1 MSDVGVIDFAGL
13 DSAATT
19 TAADTSTPVVETPV
33 TTPTDTQT
41 DVSSTPTE
49 VTEASDKVAAT
60 DGTQKTT
67 EETKGS
73 ISNPTVQE
81 IHKSLQAWKDSDPEK
96 FGAMAKSLNNVAR
109 REFEYQKTFG
119 SVTEAKEVSS
129 LLREVANIAEGQPLT
144 AAHARE
150 AIGKLQSSVANAKA
164 IDQQLYEGSPDV
176 ITAITEDLKTQG
188 RLDALGK
195 LLGPM
200 AESCRENDPQGF
212 VNHQRTLFLSAASDC
227 GLVDSLNSLHDQ
239 LAGGKTQDALKT
251 LKSIGSYFSDLQRQE
266 SDKEKEAAVVKRERG
281 QLETQKTT
289 HEAAEKEVLK
299 TSIAKG
305 CESVNN
311 KTLGSHLGS
320 YLKTDY
326 FRSFSRENLAPLG
339 NTLKYNLYQAL
350 KQDAGYQQTM
360 QKLWGAKTVNRAEIE
375 RVHKDAVSKIAKDI
389 TDRTIKT
396 MYPNYKPTATAAA
409 GRAAAKNTITAP
421 AAVKQGTKSTA
432 PSATMVAVKPEWNEI
447 DWTKDEKQHLYIT
460 GKAYLKKTGQ
470 LVAWRR

>member
-150 AIGKLQSSVANAKA
+150 AIGKLQSSVANAKV

-176 ITAITEDLKTQG
+176 ITAIVEDLTTQG
-188 RLDALGK
+188 KLDALGK

-212 VNHQRTLFLSAASDC
+212 VNHQRSLFLSTASDC

-239 LAGGKTQDALKT
+239 LAEGKTADALKT
-251 LKSIGSYFSDLQRQE
+251 LKNIGSYFSDLQRQE

-281 QLETQKTT
+281 QLDSQKSEQQQKVTQEFQSSVAKEARSGDAKSLGVHLGPILKMPFFKGYGRDNLQGLGQAIQQAMWQTCKDDKPYQDKMAALWKAGDRKAILSFHKSFVDSKAKDVVTKTT
-289 HEAAEKEVLK
+289 A
-299 TSIAKG
+299 
-305 CESVNN
+305 
-311 KTLGSHLGS
+311 
-320 YLKTDY
+320 
-326 FRSFSRENLAPLG
+326 
-339 NTLKYNLYQAL
+339 Q
-350 KQDAGYQQTM
+350 
-360 QKLWGAKTVNRAEIE
+360 
-375 RVHKDAVSKIAKDI
+375 
-389 TDRTIKT
+389 
-396 MYPNYKPTATAAA
+396 MYPGYSKASAAA
-409 GRAAAKNTITAP
+409 GKVAAKNSIAVP
-421 AAVKQGTKSTA
+421 AAVKQGTKATA
-432 PSATMVAVKPEWNEI
+432 PSATMVAVKPEWNDI
-447 DWTKDEKQHLYIT
+447 DWSKDEKQHLYIT